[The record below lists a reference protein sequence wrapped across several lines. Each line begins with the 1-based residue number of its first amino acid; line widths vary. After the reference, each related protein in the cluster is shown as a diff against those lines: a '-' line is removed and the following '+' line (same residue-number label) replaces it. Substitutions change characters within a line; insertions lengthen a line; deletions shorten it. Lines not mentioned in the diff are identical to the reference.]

1 MPKYTKDVSE
11 FIKVDL
17 ADIMTKEQ
25 AAEYLGV
32 PVRRLEYW
40 RYAKRG
46 PAYGFGAGGPKDGV
60 VYLKADLDAYKSVIR
75 RVVPKLMQNA
85 LAEVERV
92 A

>member
-1 MPKYTKDVSE
+1 MAEY
-11 FIKVDL
+11 IKVDL
-17 ADIMTKEQ
+17 AQIMTKEE
-25 AAEYLGV
+25 AAQYLGV

-40 RYAKRG
+40 RGKSRG
-46 PAYGFGAGGPKDGV
+46 PAYGFGPGGPKGGV
-60 VYLKADLDAYKSVIR
+60 LYLKSDLDAYKSVIR

>member
-1 MPKYTKDVSE
+1 MT
-11 FIKVDL
+11 
-17 ADIMTKEQ
+17 IMGDYIQANVQEMMNKEE
-25 AAEYLGV
+25 AARYLGV

-40 RYAKRG
+40 RYSKKG
-46 PAYGFGAGGPKDGV
+46 PAYCLGPSGKVGGV
-60 VYLKADLDAYKSVIR
+60 IYLKSDLDAYKSLIR

>member
-1 MPKYTKDVSE
+1 MKEY
-11 FIKVDL
+11 IKVDPANIL
-17 ADIMTKEQ
+17 TKEQ

-40 RYAKRG
+40 RCTKRG
-46 PAYGFGAGGPKDGV
+46 PAYGFGPGGPKDGV
-60 VYLKADLDAYKSVIR
+60 IYLKSDLDAYRGVIR